1 MPSLNKLGI
10 KFEDTVQGQTE
21 INISDYTPIV
31 SGDWLRYEIP
41 LSDFSAP
48 DHTDIQ
54 YLGLWSPQDSSN
66 TLLTGLL
73 YFDDIYLI
81 NR

>member
-1 MPSLNKLGI
+1 LSKLGI

-21 INISDYTPIV
+21 LNISDYSAVID
-31 SGDWLRYEIP
+31 GDWMRYEIP

-48 DHTDIQ
+48 DLTDVK
-54 YLGLWSPQDSSN
+54 YLGLWNPQDSSN
-66 TLLTGLL
+66 TLLTGFL